1 MRSTVPLQQCGL
13 LSVID
18 ACGREILPPERV
30 LNPLIDN
37 AYENIPAEGGSI
49 VVRTEATDDQLE
61 IFIEDNGPGIP
72 EKDAERVF
80 ERFVKLDS
88 FKEGMGL
95 GLTFSRTMARR
106 MGGDVVLDT
115 TYAGSGARFKV
126 TLPI

>member
-1 MRSTVPLQQCGL
+1 MRTAV
-13 LSVID
+13 
-18 ACGREILPPERV
+18 
-30 LNPLIDN
+30 
-37 AYENIPAEGGSI
+37 
-49 VVRTEATDDQLE
+49 TDDQLE
-61 IFIEDNGPGIP
+61 ILIEDNGPGIP

-126 TLPI
+126 TLPLGERS